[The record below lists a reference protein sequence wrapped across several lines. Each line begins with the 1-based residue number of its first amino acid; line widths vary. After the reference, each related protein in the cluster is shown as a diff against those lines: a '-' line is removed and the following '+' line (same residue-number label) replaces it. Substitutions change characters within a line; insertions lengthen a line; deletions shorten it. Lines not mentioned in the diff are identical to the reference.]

1 MLVTSGE
8 VDFEIV
14 KAEVGESRVVKLAG
28 ELAMSKA
35 DEAPGLVLGK
45 EQVRLEFPL
54 ERILSFTGRL
64 ITGGESLGMAG
75 PISVPVCPRGPE
87 CEKRAHSH
95 GKGESTQYTLR
106 FIP

>member
-1 MLVTSGE
+1 MGPPMLVTSGE

-75 PISVPVCPRGPE
+75 SN
-87 CEKRAHSH
+87 

-106 FIP
+106 LIP